1 MIRTGKRLRL
11 CAVLLIGILGFIWG
25 NSLLPAEISQAFS
38 DWVKQL
44 LFPASGAAG
53 KVGSGLLRKI
63 AHFTEFTALGTVLGW
78 LFGMLEKKLYWPL
91 LLGTVAACVDE
102 TIQCFV
108 PGRGPGIRDIAIDAA
123 GVAVGI
129 GLLMTGYYLFKQRKQ
144 YLLLE
149 ENNT

>member
-38 DWVKQL
+38 DWGKQL
-44 LFPASGAAG
+44 LFPASGATG

-91 LLGTVAACVDE
+91 LLGTAAACVDE
-102 TIQCFV
+102 TIQHFV
-108 PGRGPGIRDIAIDAA
+108 PGRGPGIRDIAIDTA

-129 GLLMTGYYLFKQRKQ
+129 GLLVTGYHLYRKRKQ

>member
-63 AHFTEFTALGTVLGW
+63 AHFTEFTALGTVLSW

-102 TIQCFV
+102 TIQHFV
-108 PGRGPGIRDIAIDAA
+108 PGRSPGIRDIAIDTA

-129 GLLMTGYYLFKQRKQ
+129 GLLVTGYHLYRKRKQ